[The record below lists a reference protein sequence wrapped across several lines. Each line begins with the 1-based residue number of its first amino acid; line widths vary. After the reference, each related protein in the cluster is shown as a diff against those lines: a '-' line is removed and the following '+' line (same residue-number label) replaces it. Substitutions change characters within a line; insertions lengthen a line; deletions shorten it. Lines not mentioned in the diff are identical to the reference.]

1 MNLNKL
7 MKEMQKVQVETEK
20 AQNELNDMTF
30 EGVSGGGAVT
40 IKLTGKYK
48 VIGIELSDDA
58 LKDSDKEML
67 QDMIKVAL
75 DDVLKK
81 IDEVVKQLAT
91 KAMSGIAIPGMPSF

>member
-48 VIGIELSDDA
+48 VIGIEISDDA

-81 IDEVVKQLAT
+81 I
-91 KAMSGIAIPGMPSF
+91 

>member
-40 IKLTGKYK
+40 IKL
-48 VIGIELSDDA
+48 
-58 LKDSDKEML
+58 
-67 QDMIKVAL
+67 
-75 DDVLKK
+75 
-81 IDEVVKQLAT
+81 
-91 KAMSGIAIPGMPSF
+91 